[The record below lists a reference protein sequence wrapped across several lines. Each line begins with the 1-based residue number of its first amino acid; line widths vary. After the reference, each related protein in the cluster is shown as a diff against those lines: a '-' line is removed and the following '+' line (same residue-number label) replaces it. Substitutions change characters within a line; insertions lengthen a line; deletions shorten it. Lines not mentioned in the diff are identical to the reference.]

1 MSTAPEPADWRR
13 AVAALAN
20 PYAREVFAQIVLGHE
35 TEQLGEGF
43 GTARLRKVLETLS
56 GAGIV
61 QEREGRFEVR
71 PEGFTALLASAPR
84 EERTGPER
92 YLDGQGRIDRYPT
105 RGDELLALLRMIA
118 QRVLSEGEV
127 LTEKELNG
135 RLRAFTEDVPL
146 LRRHLVDA
154 ELVERTRS
162 GSEYALVVD

>member
-1 MSTAPEPADWRR
+1 
-13 AVAALAN
+13 
-20 PYAREVFAQIVLGHE
+20 
-35 TEQLGEGF
+35 
-43 GTARLRKVLETLS
+43 
-56 GAGIV
+56 
-61 QEREGRFEVR
+61 
-71 PEGFTALLASAPR
+71 
-84 EERTGPER
+84 
-92 YLDGQGRIDRYPT
+92 
-105 RGDELLALLRMIA
+105 MIA